1 VAWWRQECVLIMFI
15 TFEGLDF
22 SGKSTQAKLLH
33 EYLKKKK
40 IKSVLLREPGGTK
53 ISEKIRAILLDR
65 EHLEMIPLTEFLLFS
80 ASRAQLVN
88 EIIMPNILK
97 GIVVICDRYYD
108 SSSAYQ
114 GFGGNVNIQKV
125 LQVNDFATGGLTP
138 DITFFIDIS
147 PKDAFKRAEYRS
159 NTKDRMENKNISFYN
174 RVYKGFKTLAKKNK
188 KRFVQIN
195 GTKPVEEIHS
205 EIISYVNKKIKS

>member
-1 VAWWRQECVLIMFI
+1 MFI
-15 TFEGLDF
+15 TFEGIDF
-22 SGKSTQAKLLH
+22 SGKSTQARLLH
-33 EYLKKKK
+33 EYFKSKK
-40 IKSVLLREPGGTK
+40 IKSVLIREPGGTK

-88 EIIMPNILK
+88 EVIKPNLKK
-97 GIVVICDRYYD
+97 GITVICDRYYD

-114 GFGGNVNIQKV
+114 GFGGKV
-125 LQVNDFATGGLTP
+125 DIKKVFDVNDFATGGLEP

-147 PKDAFKRAEYRS
+147 PAAAFKRAVQRG

-174 RVYKGFKTLAKKNK
+174 KVYKGFKAIADKNK
-188 KRFVQIN
+188 KRFVVIN
-195 GTKPVEEIHS
+195 GLKHVEEIHS
-205 EIISYVNKKIKS
+205 EIIKSVNKKIKS

>member
-1 VAWWRQECVLIMFI
+1 MAWWRQECVLIMFI